1 MLMTIQL
8 PNDLVVD
15 YRVGVEI
22 RDGSEIVGA
31 GFLAAHIVAA
41 PVDLRSGI
49 ERQAEKRKAMAANL
63 GGDAADF
70 SGIVR
75 VAQGGGSGGAILKCG
90 RRRAQFPRLGWGT
103 QQENN
108 VFQFLPQP
116 VCDLTSATHVVRSAA
131 VPAGWPGL
139 SVPRAAGSKPA
150 AGKIAC

>member
-8 PNDLVVD
+8 PNELVIAD
-15 YRVGVEI
+15 QAGVEI
-22 RDGSEIVGA
+22 RDAAEIVGA

-49 ERQAEKRKAMAANL
+49 DRQAEKRKAMAANL

-90 RRRAQFPRLGWGT
+90 RRLAQFPRLGWGA
-103 QQENN
+103 QQDRQSG
-108 VFQFLPQP
+108 V
-116 VCDLTSATHVVRSAA
+116 
-131 VPAGWPGL
+131 
-139 SVPRAAGSKPA
+139 
-150 AGKIAC
+150 